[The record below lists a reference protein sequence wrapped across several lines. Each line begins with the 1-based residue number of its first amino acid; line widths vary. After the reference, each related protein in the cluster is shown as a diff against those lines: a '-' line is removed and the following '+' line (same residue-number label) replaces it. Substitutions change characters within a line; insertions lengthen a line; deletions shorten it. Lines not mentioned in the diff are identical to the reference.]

1 MGRPRPK
8 RNMRAAADEALTPP
22 DQLTETQFLAK
33 VIKAEGNSLYAC
45 TLPNQQTVIVELATR
60 FRNTVWIRRGGFVL
74 VDMNASKDEEGRAE
88 GEIINIVGDE
98 KLWRRQSYWPK
109 EFPRTINGGSRE
121 DSIAGKMP
129 PSDSEDE
136 D

>member
-1 MGRPRPK
+1 MGRPK
-8 RNMRAAADEALTPP
+8 RDIRAAAEEATTPP
-22 DQLTETQFLAK
+22 DQLTENQSLAK

-45 TLPNQQTVIVELATR
+45 SLPNRRTVLVGLASR
-60 FRNTVWIRRGGFVL
+60 FRNTVWIRRGGYVL
-74 VDMNASKDEEGRAE
+74 VEFTSSKEEKGRVE

-98 KLWRRQSYWPK
+98 KEWRKQSYWPK
-109 EFPRTINGGSRE
+109 EFPRVTYDDEDE

-129 PSDSEDE
+129 PSDPEDE